1 MKNIKIKDTE
11 FNLKN
16 TLIGLFSG
24 FVNGL
29 FGSGGGILLVPIF
42 NNLVN
47 TEEQKSHATALAIIF
62 FLTTTSSIF
71 YVSSGVYDTSLTIK
85 VGIGSIIGGYIG
97 AKLLSKVNGKFLRI
111 TFGLIMVIAALRMV
125 F

>member
-47 TEEQKSHATALAIIF
+47 TEEHKSHATALAIIF

-97 AKLLSKVNGKFLRI
+97 AKLLCKVNGKFLRI
-111 TFGLIMVIAALRMV
+111 TFGSIMIIAALRMV

>member
-47 TEEQKSHATALAIIF
+47 TEEHKSHATALAIIF

-97 AKLLSKVNGKFLRI
+97 AKLLSKINGKFLRI

>member
-47 TEEQKSHATALAIIF
+47 TEEHKSHATALAIIF

-111 TFGLIMVIAALRMV
+111 IFGLIMVIAALRMV

>member
-11 FNLKN
+11 LNLKN

-47 TEEQKSHATALAIIF
+47 TEEHKSHATALAIIF

>member
-11 FNLKN
+11 FNFIN
-16 TLIGLFSG
+16 TIIGLFSG

-29 FGSGGGILLVPIF
+29 FGSGGGILLIPIL
-42 NNLVN
+42 NNIGK
-47 TEEQKSHATALAIIF
+47 TEEHKSHATALAIIF

-71 YVSSGVYDTSLTIK
+71 YVSSGIYDTNLTIK
-85 VGIGSIIGGYIG
+85 VAIGSIIGGYIG
-97 AKLLSKVNGKFLRI
+97 AKLLSKVTGKFLRI
-111 TFGLIMVIAALRMV
+111 TFGLIMIIAALRMV

>member
-47 TEEQKSHATALAIIF
+47 TEEHKSHATALAIIF